1 MGWGRFGGMTSPI
14 VAGFLISADNLAL
27 VWGLMA
33 VLSLVLIFL
42 PTYVTDVAT
51 SHGLASSASSNVPI
65 VVYGVVLILVMML
78 FPSGIQG
85 GIRRLLINPAP
96 FHALRRHE
104 PASEHQKEGTT

>member
-1 MGWGRFGGMTSPI
+1 
-14 VAGFLISADNLAL
+14 
-27 VWGLMA
+27 
-33 VLSLVLIFL
+33 
-42 PTYVTDVAT
+42 
-51 SHGLASSASSNVPI
+51 
-65 VVYGVVLILVMML
+65 ML